1 MKGLNLAGVDNAQV
15 VQLRII
21 QVLEKHNTN
30 VTTTSQGDIYCKS
43 KAIPKQMKYLEEGEI
58 LVAIEDKDG
67 QVVVHV
73 EYLRLRINSLIF

>member
-21 QVLEKHNTN
+21 EVLEKHNTN
-30 VTTTSQGDIYCKS
+30 VTATSHKDIYCKS

-58 LVAIEDKDG
+58 LVAIEDKDR
-67 QVVVHV
+67 QVIVHV
-73 EYLRLRINSLIF
+73 EHLGRNVDCG

>member
-21 QVLEKHNTN
+21 KVLEKHNTN
-30 VTTTSQGDIYCKS
+30 VTTTSHKDIYCKS

-58 LVAIEDKDG
+58 LVAVEDKDG

-73 EYLRLRINSLIF
+73 EYLRLRINSLMF